1 MDRKGEKTRLD
12 QLVVACGLC
21 STRQKAKAVIMAGQ
35 VLVDGRRVDKPGTFV
50 PSGSSIDLIRKG
62 TSYVS
67 RGGLKLEQALHHFS
81 VDVTGLTIM
90 DVGAST
96 GGFSDCLLKHGAG
109 RIIAIDV
116 GYGQLDWTLR
126 CDPRIEVRER
136 TNARYLKPDEFDEV
150 IDGAVIDV
158 SFISLRLIVP
168 AVMRL
173 LRKASF
179 IIALIKPQFEVGK
192 GQVGKGGVVRD
203 SALHQE
209 VIESLDRFFRDT
221 GLTPDGVIP
230 SPILGPKGNREF
242 LTHLKL

>member
-136 TNARYLKPDEFDEV
+136 TNARYLKPD
-150 IDGAVIDV
+150 
-158 SFISLRLIVP
+158 
-168 AVMRL
+168 
-173 LRKASF
+173 
-179 IIALIKPQFEVGK
+179 
-192 GQVGKGGVVRD
+192 
-203 SALHQE
+203 
-209 VIESLDRFFRDT
+209 
-221 GLTPDGVIP
+221 
-230 SPILGPKGNREF
+230 
-242 LTHLKL
+242 